1 MAHELNVTKY
11 WINKKGEK
19 VLYNEPSVKSSKHP
33 TKLNPRYLKKF
44 KTEKGAVK
52 EAISI
57 SDDTPHFHK
66 KKNYSNEHPKY
77 KNK

>member
-19 VLYNEPSVKSSKHP
+19 VWYNEPSVKSSKHP
-33 TKLNPRYLKKF
+33 TKLNKRYLKKF
-44 KTEKGAVK
+44 KTREEAEE

-66 KKNYSNEHPKY
+66 KKKYSNEHPKY
-77 KNK
+77 KEK